1 MSRIPEDINTE
12 ITPTEFEKLIHT
24 YLVEIGRDLQKFEV
38 VHDEELERIDG
49 TYQIDVYAEF
59 EALGGIIKVLIECKR
74 HKGKIKREVVQLL
87 NDKIRST
94 GANKG
99 MVFATSEFQSGAVK
113 YAKEHG
119 IALVRVIEGKYTY
132 FTKSKDSQNFQPP
145 PWADIPRFV
154 GEYKNGKSIAYLQP
168 DYLEPL
174 DKFLFENEQ
183 NKS

>member
-1 MSRIPEDINTE
+1 REYAFNIKNNY
-12 ITPTEFEKLIHT
+12 EKLIQT
-24 YLVEIGRDLQKFEV
+24 YLVETGRDLNKFKV
-38 VHDEELERIDG
+38 VHDEDLERIDG

-74 HKGKIKREVVQLL
+74 HKAKIKREVVQLL

-99 MVFATSEFQSGAVK
+99 MVFATSGFQSGAVK
-113 YAKEHG
+113 YANTHG
-119 IALVRVIEGKYTY
+119 IALIKVIEGKYTY
-132 FTKSKDSQNFQPP
+132 YTKSQDSENFQPP
-145 PWADIPRFV
+145 PWADIPKFV

-168 DYLEPL
+168 GYLEPL
-174 DKFLFENEQ
+174 DEFLFENEK

>member
-1 MSRIPEDINTE
+1 MSRIPEDINAE

-24 YLVEIGRDLQKFEV
+24 YLVEIGRNLQKFEV
-38 VHDEELERIDG
+38 VHDKALERIDG

-74 HKGKIKREVVQLL
+74 YKEKIKREIVQLL

-99 MVFATSEFQSGAVK
+99 MVFATSGFQSGAVK

-132 FTKSKDSQNFQPP
+132 FTKSQDSHNFEPP
-145 PWADIPRFV
+145 PWADIPRFI
-154 GEYKNGKSIAYLQP
+154 GEYENENSIAYLQP
-168 DYLEPL
+168 NYLEPL
-174 DKFLFENEQ
+174 DEFLF
-183 NKS
+183 KK